1 MSPLVYHRRCRR
13 ESFSNIDIK
22 AVRQNAAAAFNGYPF
37 QRGAPV
43 RPNLMPTRPNL
54 THVRMTPPVI
64 QSRAES
70 GGAFTG
76 NELKQS
82 AQPPVRA
89 QCYKTFYIRNLV
101 MFIIS

>member
-1 MSPLVYHRRCRR
+1 MSPLVYHRRCRG
-13 ESFSNIDIK
+13 ESFCNIDIK

-37 QRGAPV
+37 QRGAP
-43 RPNLMPTRPNL
+43 RRPNL
-54 THVRMTPPVI
+54 TYVRMTPPVI